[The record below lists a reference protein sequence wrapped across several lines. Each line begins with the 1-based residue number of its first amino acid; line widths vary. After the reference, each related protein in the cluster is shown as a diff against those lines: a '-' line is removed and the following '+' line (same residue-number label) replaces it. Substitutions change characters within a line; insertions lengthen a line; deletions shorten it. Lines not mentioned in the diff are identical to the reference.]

1 MNYHRAMKRYQ
12 TSFQA
17 EKIADSAWIAEGA
30 VVVGDVTLAANVS
43 VWFAAVLRGES
54 ESLRIGE
61 NTNIQDG
68 AVCHADPGFPLI
80 IGAGVTVGH
89 GAIVHGAR
97 IGSHS
102 LIGMGA
108 IILNGA
114 QIGSHC
120 IVGAGALVTQN
131 KTFPDNSLII
141 GSPARAIRAVSADE
155 ISMIQRSASDYAV
168 KARAFRNRG

>member
-1 MNYHRAMKRYQ
+1 MKPYQ
-12 TSFQA
+12 TSFQP

-30 VVVGDVTLAANVS
+30 VVLGDVTLAANAS

-54 ESLRIGE
+54 EALCIGE

-68 AVCHADPGFPLI
+68 VICHADPGFPLI

-89 GAIVHGAR
+89 NAVVHGAR
-97 IGSHS
+97 IGGHS

-108 IILNGA
+108 VVLNGA
-114 QIGSHC
+114 RIGSHC

-131 KTFPDNSLII
+131 KAFPDHSLII
-141 GSPARAIRAVSADE
+141 GSPAKAIRAVSADE
-155 ISMIQRSASDYAV
+155 ILMIQRSASDYIA
-168 KARAFRNRG
+168 KARAFRAGA